1 MTVARI
7 DRDDPRVGVVLTVR
21 TGVFD
26 VLADGG
32 QVRATLDG
40 SMLAAVARD
49 RSAMP
54 TPGDWVRLR
63 TWPDG
68 RVSVVGLLC
77 PPRGAT
83 VLPLRRPGSR

>member
-7 DRDDPRVGVVLTVR
+7 DPDDPRVGVVLTVR
-21 TGVFD
+21 TGVLD

-32 QVRATLDG
+32 RVRATLDG

-54 TPGDWVRLR
+54 VPGDWVRLR

-68 RVSVVGLLC
+68 RVSVVGPLC
-77 PPRGAT
+77 PRRGAT
-83 VLPLRRPGSR
+83 VVPLRRPGTR